1 MDLER
6 LKMWE
11 AALVEA
17 DEKGRVFDFSAW
29 QRHANDSPCGFTAC
43 LAGDL
48 AMYGPA
54 QDLGMKIEPTGRYG
68 EITFGRAINDAAI
81 VRFLGA
87 TTAETDWV
95 VETIL
100 PYYATSA
107 YRVPS
112 HLVTRA
118 AGLARIR
125 AKIAEIEAKQRSET
139 A

>member
-1 MDLER
+1 MNLER

-11 AALVEA
+11 AALIEA
-17 DEKGRVFDFSAW
+17 DKNGRVFDFGAW
-29 QRHANDSPCGFTAC
+29 QRRSEDSPCGFTAC

-68 EITFGRAINDAAI
+68 EITFGRAINDTAI

-87 TTAETDWV
+87 TTAEVDWV
-95 VETIL
+95 IETIL
-100 PYYATSA
+100 PYYAQTA

-125 AKIAEIEAKQRSET
+125 AKIAEIEAKKKPET